1 MESLS
6 RQLAQQALQTE
17 LMVET
22 QRILEELASG
32 YLITLSISLQCRYPG
47 PFPHLMLNNPRVV
60 IRTMHMLTGYLQHWV
75 PGTRRGRSCSSWYEY
90 WSRDREDN

>member
-32 YLITLSISLQCRYPG
+32 YLTLSISLQCRYPG
-47 PFPHLMLNNPRVV
+47 PFPHPMLNNPRVV
-60 IRTMHMLTGYLQHWV
+60 ICTMHMLIL
-75 PGTRRGRSCSSWYEY
+75 
-90 WSRDREDN
+90 N